1 IELHC
6 IADASIATACSG
18 GVDSGLITA
27 LSKRF
32 RPEIH
37 GYVVDPLLGRSEA
50 ENAERTARHA
60 GVGLRRVAIG
70 RNRFLELW
78 PQVVWHLESDGWHP
92 SHAGLLR
99 S

>member
-1 IELHC
+1 MARLEALIEDSVDIHC
-6 IADASIATACSG
+6 IADASIATACSS

-37 GYVVDPLLGRSEA
+37 GYVVDPRLGRSEA
-50 ENAERTARHA
+50 ENAERTGRRA
-60 GVGLRRVAIG
+60 GVPLRRVPVD

-78 PQVVWHLESDGWHP
+78 PKAVW
-92 SHAGLLR
+92 
-99 S
+99 